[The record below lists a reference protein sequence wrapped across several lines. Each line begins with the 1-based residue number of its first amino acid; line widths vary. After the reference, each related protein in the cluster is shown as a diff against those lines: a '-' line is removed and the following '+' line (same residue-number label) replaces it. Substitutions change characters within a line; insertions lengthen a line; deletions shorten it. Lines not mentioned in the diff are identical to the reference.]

1 MPKTRQVTKLV
12 AFFERHLNLVR
23 TFLYTG
29 MLFIYN
35 FLCRCEISMLEEGIQ
50 TSPKEE
56 AVDKVEPEFDAV
68 KKPDGLSILQIPDK
82 LEDISNALLSR
93 FDNFFMA

>member
-1 MPKTRQVTKLV
+1 MSKTKQDTKLV
-12 AFFERHLNLVR
+12 AFFKSHLNFVR

-35 FLCRCEISMLEEGIQ
+35 FLCRCEISMSEEDIQ

-56 AVDKVEPEFDAV
+56 AVDRVKPEFDAL
-68 KKPDGLSILQIPDK
+68 KKQDGLSILQIPDK
-82 LEDISNALLSR
+82 LEDFSNALPSR
-93 FDNFFMA
+93 FDLV